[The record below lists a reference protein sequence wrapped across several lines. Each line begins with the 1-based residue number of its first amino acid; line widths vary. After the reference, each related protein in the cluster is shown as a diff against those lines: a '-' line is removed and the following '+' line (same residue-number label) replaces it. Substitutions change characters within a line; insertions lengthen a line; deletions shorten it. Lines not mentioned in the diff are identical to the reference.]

1 MFTNDDFNI
10 NELTNIKLD
19 TTSNI
24 PSKFLM
30 RGVKMFDET
39 RHYLLK
45 NNELGEYALPSS
57 ALATYIY
64 LHFYVNDVGLLP
76 RDFKLS
82 IISNASGIAY
92 TTVHTGFQAL
102 LKSGMVQEVLI
113 DGRIPVYEIC
123 NYARLNRTYKETT
136 KQDIGKLSYF
146 RIPSHLLDSKVL
158 KQLVSH
164 RDSKGILLLLDLC
177 NTFTRKIGLENKD
190 QIEKFITHRTMSY
203 LKEKLGRN
211 AKKVREYLNV
221 IRPIF
226 PFTASN
232 TEVRKPNMGRL
243 TRIKEYVEQ
252 IFITKF
258 NVHISAECVVESQNK
273 ILRQQEARMRKEAKD
288 RLKSLKLALSMK
300 EDQDL
305 IVAFKNEISTI
316 AQFLKH
322 TKDIKTFMTYTM
334 TYALDEL
341 ENFVK
346 SGNKVSVLGAFMR
359 AKFRE
364 SILSWKNKYV
374 PDDSYSDMR
383 HDLVRALLTNNIPV
397 PDALK
402 A

>member
-1 MFTNDDFNI
+1 MFKKNDFDI

-24 PSKFLM
+24 SSKFLM

-45 NNELGEYALPSS
+45 NNELGKYALPSS

-102 LKSGMVQEVLI
+102 LESGMVREVFI
-113 DGRIPVYEIC
+113 NGISIYEIC

-146 RIPSHLLDSKVL
+146 RIPNHLLDSKVL

-177 NTFTRKIGLENKD
+177 NTFTRKIGLENKN
-190 QIEKFITHRTMSY
+190 QIEKFITQRTMSY

-211 AKKVREYLNV
+211 AKKVREYLNI

-258 NVHISAECVVESQNK
+258 NVHISAECVIESQNK
-273 ILRQQEARMRKEAKD
+273 VLRQQEAHMRKEAKD
-288 RLKSLKLALSMK
+288 RLKSLKLPLSMK
-300 EDQDL
+300 EDNDL

-322 TKDIKTFMTYTM
+322 TKDIKRFMTYTM

-364 SILSWKNKYV
+364 SILSWRTKYIS
-374 PDDSYSDMR
+374 DDSYSDMR
-383 HDLVRALLTNNIPV
+383 HDLVLALTTNNIPV

>member
-1 MFTNDDFNI
+1 MFKKNDFDI

-24 PSKFLM
+24 SSKFLM

-45 NNELGEYALPSS
+45 NNELGKYALPSS

-102 LKSGMVQEVLI
+102 LESGMVREVFI
-113 DGRIPVYEIC
+113 NGISIYEIC

-146 RIPSHLLDSKVL
+146 RIPNHLLDSKVL

-177 NTFTRKIGLENKD
+177 NTFTRKIGLENKN
-190 QIEKFITHRTMSY
+190 QIEKFITQRTMSY

-211 AKKVREYLNV
+211 AKKVREYLNI

-243 TRIKEYVEQ
+243 THIKEYVEQ

-258 NVHISAECVVESQNK
+258 NVHISAECVIESQNK
-273 ILRQQEARMRKEAKD
+273 VLRQQEAHMRKEAKD
-288 RLKSLKLALSMK
+288 RLKSLKLPLSMK
-300 EDQDL
+300 EDNDL

-322 TKDIKTFMTYTM
+322 TKDIKRFMTYTM

-364 SILSWKNKYV
+364 SILSWRTKYI

-383 HDLVRALLTNNIPV
+383 HDLVLALTTNNIPV

>member
-1 MFTNDDFNI
+1 MFTNNDFDI

-24 PSKFLM
+24 SSKFLM

-45 NNELGEYALPSS
+45 NNKLGKYALPSS

-102 LKSGMVQEVLI
+102 LVSGMIREVFI
-113 DGRIPVYEIC
+113 NGISIYEIC

-146 RIPSHLLDSKVL
+146 RIPNHLLDSKVL

-177 NTFTRKIGLENKD
+177 NTFTRKIGLENKN
-190 QIEKFITHRTMSY
+190 QIEKFITQRTMSY

-211 AKKVREYLNV
+211 AKKVREYLKI

-232 TEVRKPNMGRL
+232 TEVRKPDMGRL

-252 IFITKF
+252 IFIKKF
-258 NVHISAECVVESQNK
+258 NVHISAECVIESQNK
-273 ILRQQEARMRKEAKD
+273 VLRQQEAHMRKEAKD

-300 EDQDL
+300 EDNDL

-322 TKDIKTFMTYTM
+322 TKDIKRFMTYTM

-364 SILSWKNKYV
+364 SILSWRIKYI

-383 HDLVRALLTNNIPV
+383 HNLVLALTTNNIPV

>member
-1 MFTNDDFNI
+1 MFTNNDFDI

-24 PSKFLM
+24 SSKFLM

-45 NNELGEYALPSS
+45 NNKLGKYALPSS

-102 LKSGMVQEVLI
+102 LESGMIREVFI
-113 DGRIPVYEIC
+113 NGISIYEIC

-146 RIPSHLLDSKVL
+146 RIPNHLLDSKVL

-177 NTFTRKIGLENKD
+177 NTFTRKIGLENKN
-190 QIEKFITHRTMSY
+190 QIEKFITQRTMSY

-211 AKKVREYLNV
+211 AKKVREYLKI

-252 IFITKF
+252 IFIKKF
-258 NVHISAECVVESQNK
+258 NVHISAECVIESQNK
-273 ILRQQEARMRKEAKD
+273 VLRQQEAHMRKEAKD

-300 EDQDL
+300 EGNDL

-322 TKDIKTFMTYTM
+322 TKDIKRFMTYTM

-341 ENFVK
+341 ENFLK

-364 SILSWKNKYV
+364 SILSWRTKYI

-383 HDLVRALLTNNIPV
+383 HDLVLALTTNNIPV

>member
-1 MFTNDDFNI
+1 MFTNNDFDI

-24 PSKFLM
+24 SSKFLM

-45 NNELGEYALPSS
+45 NNKLGKYALPSS

-92 TTVHTGFQAL
+92 TTVHAGFQAL
-102 LKSGMVQEVLI
+102 LESGMIREVFI
-113 DGRIPVYEIC
+113 NGISIYEIC

-146 RIPSHLLDSKVL
+146 RIPNHLLDSKVL

-177 NTFTRKIGLENKD
+177 NTFTRKIGLENKN
-190 QIEKFITHRTMSY
+190 QIEKFITQRTMSY

-211 AKKVREYLNV
+211 AKKVREYLKI

-252 IFITKF
+252 IFIKKF
-258 NVHISAECVVESQNK
+258 NVHISAECVIESQNK
-273 ILRQQEARMRKEAKD
+273 VLRQQEAHMRKEAKD

-300 EDQDL
+300 EDNDL

-322 TKDIKTFMTYTM
+322 TKDIKRFMTYTM

-341 ENFVK
+341 ENFLK

-364 SILSWKNKYV
+364 SILSWRTKYI

-383 HDLVRALLTNNIPV
+383 HDLVLALTTNNIPV

>member
-1 MFTNDDFNI
+1 MFKKNDFDI
-10 NELTNIKLD
+10 NELTSIKLD

-24 PSKFLM
+24 SSKFLM

-45 NNELGEYALPSS
+45 NNELGKYALPSS
-57 ALATYIY
+57 ALATYVY

-102 LKSGMVQEVLI
+102 LESGMVREVFI
-113 DGRIPVYEIC
+113 NGISIYEIC

-146 RIPSHLLDSKVL
+146 RIPNHLLDSKVL

-177 NTFTRKIGLENKD
+177 NTFTRKIGLENKN
-190 QIEKFITHRTMSY
+190 QIEKFITQRTMSY

-211 AKKVREYLNV
+211 AKKVREYLNI

-258 NVHISAECVVESQNK
+258 NVHISAECVIESQNK
-273 ILRQQEARMRKEAKD
+273 VLRQQEAHMRKEAKN
-288 RLKSLKLALSMK
+288 RLKSLKLPLSMK
-300 EDQDL
+300 EDNDL

-322 TKDIKTFMTYTM
+322 TKDIKRFMTYTM

-364 SILSWKNKYV
+364 SILSWRTKYI

-383 HDLVRALLTNNIPV
+383 HDLVLALTTNNIPV